1 MLIRTLLL
9 TPWMAPHKI
18 ISWQRAVTLLY
29 LGKVEVVEEYDD
41 ELCSISVAIKT
52 PAVVRLTKGHA
63 STKQVVRFS
72 RVNVYTRDGFRCQYC
87 GVKKPM
93 DELNYDHVI
102 PRVRGGQTV
111 WENIVTSCYGCND
124 RKGSRTLEEAGMKL
138 LRKPF
143 KPKTLPITPAFR
155 LEPSRLPSVWQPYCQ
170 SQDATPG
177 LSGRSLAWRK
187 RRSGRPEIASSNLAV
202 LTHGR

>member
-18 ISWQRAVTLLY
+18 ISWQRAITLVY
-29 LGKVEVVEEYDD
+29 LGKVEVVEEYD
-41 ELCSISVAIKT
+41 EEVRSSRLAMKT

-87 GVKKPM
+87 GEKKPM

-102 PRVRGGQTV
+102 PRSRGGQTEWTNV
-111 WENIVTSCYGCND
+111 VTCCAVCNL
-124 RKGSRTLEEAGMKL
+124 RKGGRTPEEADMFLIRKPRIPIWIPLLTVSLGLEE
-138 LRKPF
+138 
-143 KPKTLPITPAFR
+143 TPDPWKDYLYQN
-155 LEPSRLPSVWQPYCQ
+155 LE
-170 SQDATPG
+170 
-177 LSGRSLAWRK
+177 LA
-187 RRSGRPEIASSNLAV
+187 S
-202 LTHGR
+202 